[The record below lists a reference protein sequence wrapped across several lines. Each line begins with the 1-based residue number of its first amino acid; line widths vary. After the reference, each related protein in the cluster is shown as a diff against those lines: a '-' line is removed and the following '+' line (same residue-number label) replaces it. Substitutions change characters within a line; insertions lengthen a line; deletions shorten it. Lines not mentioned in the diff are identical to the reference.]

1 MALTEEQKKRA
12 RQIWGLE
19 KSGEAPQPT
28 TARGGFLTEAQRRE
42 ASARWGFADGSYRPG
57 TGGSGHQS
65 SVRNEALTAA
75 WARGRTA
82 PVERRGNREETVKA
96 MTDWKKAGKIPFSK
110 SGGGA
115 RPTGASQTAWDLR
128 QRQTMEQMNDRL
140 ENTTQGQIVYSRWK
154 QGELEKLQ
162 QTKERTSEY
171 LQKETGDLSAWFYE
185 LQKSGDP
192 YAQLHGSYSTYLE
205 AIQDGAIPA
214 DAVPADAAEKIEKL
228 KALETPIERFGNM
241 PKYKDYIHEE
251 KDRQTMLTDLQEINN
266 LPGSLKNDFIAVYN
280 ASATGRA
287 TDASREGYDRL
298 TRYYGE
304 RGGYKRIREL
314 EHSYGRYLGEL
325 SEKQRQGRV
334 EELADWELALL
345 NVGAIG
351 GTIPGWIMA
360 GLGQIGQ
367 LTTNNPVYGN
377 DDRYHI
383 QNVNTGVYDVQRTI
397 QDIRSETRWRI
408 EGENPGP
415 VRKALGYLYGGATS
429 AADNLTRLAVSAAT
443 GINPLILAG
452 GELATSAYDEAAQRG
467 ATVLQALLYAG
478 TMAALEVGTEKISL
492 DRLLGD
498 TNADTLGKKIKDI
511 LLVQPAVEIGEE
523 EASYFG
529 GLLADR
535 IIMGSKSENAQKVND
550 LMMAGYSR
558 EEAET
563 AVSKD
568 ILRGAVD
575 TAIETWISSA
585 AVTGTMYATGMKQ
598 GKVPEPEVS
607 PEEDD
612 GLPFTAEDPEE
623 ALFER
628 AMEEHEA
635 RQAQE
640 AQRAEETR
648 KSLESLSLEL
658 EPEAREHFVRGYEDT
673 EEADPEDYAIGY
685 QAFLLYGRASEKGG
699 IDYQTA
705 TEENPGLASVV
716 PERTRR
722 EAFLLGKALAQQE
735 REGLTTVTKKLPK
748 EAYHGG
754 QLIDRTGTLEQAPE
768 LRKTL
773 TTMARITGGTI
784 EVVDEDTGFHGS
796 FAAEA
801 MKITLNIHGNE
812 NIVKTLGHELMEY
825 TDSFNQEG
833 ARRLRK
839 SLVKWW
845 VSHENAGSID
855 RLVRM
860 YQEGY
865 RKAEGSKTYEQALD
879 EITNDAIGALL
890 TTEEGIRALVEWT
903 EDRRQVSPN
912 EQKNILGRVRE
923 WMKNFVKSIRRY
935 LQKQKISPQVRRF
948 LEMEAD
954 LVEDL
959 MHRFLGEVDTAAET
973 ARQTGKY
980 RETNESPRHSFKK
993 GTISQNEIEKGK
1005 QETARME
1012 PVTEITGDEFEVG
1025 GTDLIEQVAK
1035 FFQEHGGTV
1044 ENPQLGDV
1052 RLTRKGVKNDL
1063 SHGIGQKKAA
1073 SFAAVP
1079 EVLRKGWV
1087 VDYQINWK
1095 ERGYDTAIVAAPITI
1110 GGEEHLMGV
1119 VLTRGGDH
1127 NKFYVHEVATTK
1139 EGATPLQTR
1148 TREGYPGGV
1157 TPSVLSILG
1166 EILEVKVQKADKKGT
1181 PQSTDAKGPGET
1193 SKDEDAKV
1201 PENRTAQ
1208 EPMNVKRKF
1217 SLSFE
1222 GDDAGMLYEAS
1233 TEELQRMR
1241 ERIRR
1246 EEALYAAGAAEGQE
1260 FRDMAEE
1267 TEKDL
1272 RRTWKEIFLASSA
1285 RQREQCLEALK
1296 DGVDKTGHMLTE
1308 LWTPAW
1314 EKNAAR
1320 VESVTL
1326 KGIKDVATVEEWI
1339 RKESRRL
1346 KSQYGY
1352 QGEAADFEKDLAAA
1366 WKYAMEGKPVPMMK
1380 AIEAA
1385 TLKAVTKGKPVGVHL
1400 YSKYYY
1406 IREYFKENELTVTQD
1421 TMDRLGAYYR
1431 EKLAKKER
1439 MTVRI
1444 VDESGKSNVDAAYR
1458 ALSERAPE
1466 LAADVQGMTQ
1476 EEKVEAIWEALDDIY
1491 ESRKMSPFAEYGA
1504 VQEAARKETVKVARR
1519 ILTDAA
1525 RQGWSQTK
1533 DQKKEAWEKAR
1544 EMRHEIYETEERAAA
1559 GLRELRQREKELR
1572 EQRYQRTRELEAQRR
1587 ESRKEGREP
1596 TEDTPY
1602 MGNEIQ
1608 AAREQIEQL
1617 RGLLNASENRAAVAM
1632 RTNSKRLEAAYSHE
1646 QEQLDKAAA
1655 RIQRMDERFQEFRD
1669 RRRDREETVRVRRR
1683 LTKTVNRIIRM
1694 VTENSPKQH
1703 VPAPLRA
1710 TLAELAMSVDM
1721 FSRSAHTQGEL
1732 KKMDIRYKQALS
1744 ALQSVL
1750 KNELK
1755 DAEGGLTMMD
1765 GIILDL
1771 PAETKEKLEKLF
1783 AAVDENINKW
1793 AAQKKEMEAAGRE
1806 SYLWGMG
1813 LEDLENLDGVLQNII
1828 KAIRDSNLMLS
1839 DQRGANIRE
1848 IGAATVKELKAMGE
1862 LKGGGKLREWARKAD
1877 WDQLTPVYA
1886 FARYGEA
1893 AKPIW
1898 NSLVRGQG
1906 KLARNL
1912 QVIHEFSQKTFT
1924 QKEAEAWEKEVHEFE
1939 IADGK
1944 TIRMSAAMLMSIRA
1958 HLKRKQSTGHIEVG
1972 GIRIGRF
1979 DDGGKPGGGTE
1990 HYHVSLEMAADWTS
2004 KLTERQKEVTDS
2016 LQRFMSTTGSQWG
2029 NEVTA
2034 KRHGNHG
2041 FSETNYFPIEVDSN
2055 ETMTRE
2061 KSGDRGLYRLLN
2073 QPFTKPTNPKAENAL
2088 VIHSI
2093 FDVYTDHMSEMAKY
2107 NALALPVLDAMKWYN
2122 YQEVTVT
2129 KEGENNKQRDSETVK
2144 GAIESA
2150 LGKNGQKYFLKL
2162 IEDLNGATVG
2172 EHSTIG
2178 GLAQKIMA
2186 RYKTASVGF
2195 NSRVTRLQGT
2205 SYFRASYVLDERALA
2220 KGFDRK
2226 LRDDS
2231 LAHETEDMLAHC
2243 DEAVWKSL
2251 GFRDTNVGP
2260 GMRKLIRQGYSRKDK
2275 LVERSMRGP
2284 EKADRKTWTRLW
2296 IACKYQ
2302 AMMETGKGYGTPESK
2317 TRAAELFSEV
2327 IYKTQ
2332 VMDSVLTRSQG
2343 MREGNTYSVAVSA
2356 FMSEPTVAINIV
2368 RDAASRH
2375 NLDKRRYGPKE
2386 AFRRNWRIGLK
2397 ALEAYAVNS
2406 IIAALVESISD
2417 AQRDDDEY
2425 KTFLEKY
2432 LDALLG
2438 DYILDG
2444 NLFGELNPASKIV
2457 GLKDLWSLIMGYDVN
2472 RMEMAAIAQGLEVV
2486 KAWSEYIGIKTGR
2499 VESPTKAT
2507 NYGRTTE
2514 WGMVYD
2520 TLKFLSQFTGLPV
2533 SNLAREGESAYNT
2546 AATLYNDLYGT
2557 ANGKKLPMLSAW
2569 KGASKSS
2576 IERAYK
2582 AGYLTRDEA
2591 TKEILETLKKSNG
2604 GKYTENDAWWLLHKW
2619 ETGLSTTQ
2627 TLDMAVLTGDALVME
2642 DTLQM
2647 LVDHTDGLTSETDR
2661 KNARDSYMKASILRL
2676 YKEGLLHEDQKNKVY
2691 DGQSLTKDRAQ
2702 NLLEGW
2708 LGLEDTE
2715 IYELLSQKEY
2725 EAENG
2730 TEEGFTVYRALFDA
2744 MRSGQ
2749 DLKPHYNALV
2759 AEGYSL
2765 EDLKSKAQSQVK
2777 QWYEEGQI
2785 DRTEA
2790 EKLLKRYFD
2799 MKDRKELTELF
2810 ERADY
2815 AARTGS
2821 EKGYS
2826 AYSGVYSIVA
2836 KGGDLSS
2843 EIRRME
2849 QNGWTEEEVREAAVS
2864 EVRRLTVGRNLEEG
2878 EKEISLEQAERLLV
2892 KYGRIREN
2900 GELRELEE
2908 EEVFW
2913 KMEEYR
2919 YYRENRNKA
2928 PEEVK
2933 EWSKMSK
2940 WYEAVESGKK
2950 LKETALWYQE
2960 HDVKASVLKT
2970 QLTKHYK
2977 EQFVTLYYSDKAACT
2992 NLKAR
2997 ILTAVDALGYN
3008 RFDMEDAIS
3017 GWIDEAEEQRKN

>member
-96 MTDWKKAGKIPFSK
+96 MTDWKKAGKIPFSQ

-154 QGELEKLQ
+154 QGEMEKLQ

-367 LTTNNPVYGN
+367 FTTNNPVYGN

-397 QDIRSETRWRI
+397 PAIRSETRRRI

-535 IIMGSKSENAQKVND
+535 IIMGSKSENAKKVND

-648 KSLESLSLEL
+648 KSLESLSLEI

-705 TEENPGLASVV
+705 TEENPGVASVV

-748 EAYHGG
+748 EARHGG

-980 RETNESPRHSFKK
+980 RETNESPRHSFKP
-993 GTISQNEIEKGK
+993 GTISQNEIERGK

-1166 EILEVKVQKADKKGT
+1166 EILEVKGQKADKKGT
-1181 PQSTDAKGPGET
+1181 PQSTDAKGPGAT
-1193 SKDEDAKV
+1193 SEDEAAKV

-1222 GDDAGMLYEAS
+1222 GDDAGMFGGEMSEA
-1233 TEELQRMR
+1233 
-1241 ERIRR
+1241 ERRR
-1246 EEALYAAGAAEGQE
+1246 EERLRRWQELHEIGGAGREAYRRVQATARES
-1260 FRDMAEE
+1260 FRDVERALVHITTAEARE
-1267 TEKDL
+1267 EARRALQRSSEATEVMLNYLKSQTKPRRGKTFLEATEK
-1272 RRTWKEIFLASSA
+1272 
-1285 RQREQCLEALK
+1285 
-1296 DGVDKTGHMLTE
+1296 
-1308 LWTPAW
+1308 
-1314 EKNAAR
+1314 AAR
-1320 VESVTL
+1320 E
-1326 KGIKDVATVEEWI
+1326 I
-1339 RKESRRL
+1339 RKEYASTLEPEVIAEALRR
-1346 KSQYGY
+1346 
-1352 QGEAADFEKDLAAA
+1352 AAA
-1366 WKYAMEGKPVPMMK
+1366 IYDTEGYEAM
-1380 AIEAA
+1380 
-1385 TLKAVTKGKPVGVHL
+1385 VTDL
-1400 YSKYYY
+1400 YK
-1406 IREYFKENELTVTQD
+1406 T
-1421 TMDRLGAYYR
+1421 
-1431 EKLAKKER
+1431 
-1439 MTVRI
+1439 
-1444 VDESGKSNVDAAYR
+1444 
-1458 ALSERAPE
+1458 
-1466 LAADVQGMTQ
+1466 
-1476 EEKVEAIWEALDDIY
+1476 
-1491 ESRKMSPFAEYGA
+1491 
-1504 VQEAARKETVKVARR
+1504 ARKITDTAR
-1519 ILTDAA
+1519 TTT
-1525 RQGWSQTK
+1525 GS
-1533 DQKKEAWEKAR
+1533 
-1544 EMRHEIYETEERAAA
+1544 MYEIYEDARRYFRSRTIKISAYDAQDIPDFRDFQKRNMGRMRVAIAENGRESTIDGDFGEMITLAPGLLEYAEDMAPSDKLLAIEKALDTIYTERGVNPYAAFGGLEEVSWEIASAMAMKVGTMEYTEETAADRWQEA
-1559 GLRELRQREKELR
+1559 LEESETLRKAAE
-1572 EQRYQRTRELEAQRR
+1572 EAH
-1587 ESRKEGREP
+1587 
-1596 TEDTPY
+1596 TE
-1602 MGNEIQ
+1602 
-1608 AAREQIEQL
+1608 AREQIRTMQEETSRRIGALLMENERLSWSESEWRERSQQYRQEL
-1617 RGLLNASENRAAVAM
+1617 ERARETLSAYDDLEAGTVAKRAREEAELYTQEADRTIQGLKRDNRLTRLDRNRFMEMVKQAE
-1632 RTNSKRLEAAYSHE
+1632 KRLEEAEREFEDYKSQRGE
-1646 QEQLDKAAA
+1646 RELV
-1655 RIQRMDERFQEFRD
+1655 IQKQKN
-1669 RRRDREETVRVRRR
+1669 VQR
-1683 LTKTVNRIIRM
+1683 LVNRLLRL
-1694 VTENSPKQH
+1694 VTENSAKHH
-1703 VPAPLRA
+1703 VPEPMRIP
-1710 TLAELAMSVDM
+1710 LAEWLQSLDLMSK
-1721 FSRSAHTQGEL
+1721 RQHKTGEL
-1732 KKMDIRYKQALS
+1732 TKADRQYKNALYKLS
-1744 ALQSVL
+1744 ALL
-1750 KNELK
+1750 ENAKRMEE
-1755 DAEGGLTMMD
+1755 AEGGL
-1765 GIILDL
+1765 IVLDDQMFDL
-1771 PAETKEKLEKLF
+1771 HPEARGEIQKLFRDVNEKLDAWREERAKPGQERSYIQSMDSSQLETLEKVLTTISH
-1783 AAVDENINKW
+1783 AVTESNKLL
-1793 AAQKKEMEAAGRE
+1793 A
-1806 SYLWGMG
+1806 
-1813 LEDLENLDGVLQNII
+1813 
-1828 KAIRDSNLMLS
+1828 
-1839 DQRGANIRE
+1839 DQRGMDLRELGSGTIRE
-1848 IGAATVKELKAMGE
+1848 LNELGPRRALRGTK
-1862 LKGGGKLREWARKAD
+1862 KLD
-1877 WDQLTPVYA
+1877 QFNWDQTTPVYA
-1886 FARYGEA
+1886 FEKYGESA
-1893 AKPIW
+1893 YDHIW
-1898 NSLVRGQG
+1898 GGLVDGQN

-1912 QVIHEFSQKTFT
+1912 SMIQSFSQKTFT
-1924 QKEAEAWEKEVHEFE
+1924 REQVEKWDTTVREYVIPLTGE
-1939 IADGK
+1939 K
-1944 TIRMSAAMLMSIRA
+1944 IRLTDAQIMSLMVLRE
-1958 HLKRKQSTGHIEVG
+1958 RKQAKGHIDAG
-1972 GIRIGRF
+1972 GIRIGEFR
-1979 DDGGKPGGGTE
+1979 DGLREGGSVD
-1990 HYHVSLEMAADWTS
+1990 HHLVSDGDLDA
-2004 KLTERQKEVTDS
+2004 LTGMLSQEQMDVARAI
-2016 LQRFMSTTGSQWG
+2016 QRFMETVGGGWG
-2029 NEVTA
+2029 NEVSMRRYGIRA
-2034 KRHGNHG
+2034 FG
-2041 FSETNYFPIEVDSN
+2041 EANYFPIQTDS
-2055 ETMTRE
+2055 TDHTAADPSRD
-2061 KSGDRGLYRLLN
+2061 SGLYRLLN
-2073 QPFTKPTNPKAENAL
+2073 MAFTKNTVPNAKTAL
-2088 VIHSI
+2088 VLNSI
-2093 FDVYTDHMSEMAKY
+2093 FDVYTAHMSDMAKY

-2122 YQEVTVT
+2122 YRETTDLGNGQITT
-2129 KEGENNKQRDSETVK
+2129 RTVK
-2144 GAIESA
+2144 RAMERAHGKQAGA
-2150 LGKNGQKYFLKL
+2150 YFIRLMQ
-2162 IEDLNGATVG
+2162 DLNGTTMG
-2172 EHSTIG
+2172 ETGAVPGIARKM
-2178 GLAQKIMA
+2178 LAM
-2186 RYKTASVGF
+2186 YKTASVAA
-2195 NSRVTRLQGT
+2195 NMRVVLLQPT
-2205 SYFRASYVLDERALA
+2205 SYLRAMYVLDPKAMA
-2220 KGFDRK
+2220 KAFESGWRE
-2226 LRDDS
+2226 DS
-2231 LAHETEDMLAHC
+2231 FKRETEDMLENC
-2243 DEAVWKSL
+2243 GEAVWKSL
-2251 GFRDTNVGP
+2251 GFYDVNVGP
-2260 GMRKLIRQGYSRKDK
+2260 GMKKIIKQDYSKR
-2275 LVERSMRGP
+2275 ERFLEWTMGAA
-2284 EKADRKTWTRLW
+2284 EAADRKTWTRLW

-2317 TRAAELFSEV
+2317 TRAAKLFSEM

-2332 VMDSVLTRSQG
+2332 VMDSTMTKSQG
-2343 MREGNTYSVAVSA
+2343 MRGNTMFSA
-2356 FMSEPTVAINIV
+2356 TVNAFASEPTLAINII
-2368 RDAASRH
+2368 RSMAANWRM
-2375 NLDKRRYGPKE
+2375 DVRRYGNSE
-2386 AFRRNWRIGLK
+2386 AFKRNRK
-2397 ALEAYAVNS
+2397 RAARALGAYAASS
-2406 IIAALVESISD
+2406 IASALVESLAD
-2417 AQRDDDEY
+2417 AARDDDEY
-2425 KTFLEKY
+2425 KTILEKY
-2432 LDALLG
+2432 LDALFG

-2444 NLFGELNPASKIV
+2444 NLFGELNPLTKLPLV
-2457 GLKDLWSLIMGYDVN
+2457 KDAWSLLQGYGTE
-2472 RMEMAAIAQGLEVV
+2472 RMDMAALAQGVEVV
-2486 KAWSEYIGIKTGR
+2486 KAWYEYIGIKTGR

-2749 DLKPHYNALV
+2749 DLKPHYNALM

-2777 QWYEEGQI
+2777 QWYKEGQI

-2799 MKDRKELTELF
+2799 VKDRKELTELF

-2826 AYSGVYSIVA
+2826 AYSGVYSIVV

-2997 ILTAVDALGYN
+2997 ILTAVDALGDN

-3017 GWIDEAEEQRKN
+3017 GWIDEAEEQRKK